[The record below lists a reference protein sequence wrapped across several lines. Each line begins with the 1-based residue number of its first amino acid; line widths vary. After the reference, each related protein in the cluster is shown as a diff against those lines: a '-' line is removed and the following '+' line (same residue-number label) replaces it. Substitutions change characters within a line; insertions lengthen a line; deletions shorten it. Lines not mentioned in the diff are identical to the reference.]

1 MGRLFGTDGIRGVAN
16 KGLTASLA
24 YEIGRAASYVL
35 GGDSHRPVF
44 IIGRDTRIS
53 GEMLENALA
62 AGIMSVGGDV
72 IKLGVMPTPAIARLV
87 RHYEADAG
95 VVISAS
101 HNSFEYNGIKIFNDK
116 GFKLDDRIEEEIED
130 IILAQEFQHPEYVGE
145 RVGRCHQVDDAFDV
159 YVKSLLDTIDIRLDG
174 MKIVLDTANGASYQV
189 APTVYKAL
197 GADVTVLSNTPD
209 GVNIN
214 ERCGSTHPEEL
225 QKKVVEVGADVG
237 FAYDGDADRLIVV
250 DDKGKVLDGDYVLCI
265 CGKMLKSQG
274 KLPDNKIT
282 ATVMSNLGVH
292 KFAEKEGMSVD
303 VTGVGDRYVLES
315 MLKTGSVLG
324 GEQSGHMI
332 FMEYTTTGDGVLS
345 SLQFIKAVKESGKTV
360 SQLGEEVVIYPQA
373 LVNAKVNPEFKKEA
387 MNDSDVQKRI
397 EEVEKKLE
405 GVGRVLIRPSGTEP
419 LIRVMLEGE
428 NTEELKAD
436 AEYIAALIMEKFGE
450 K

>member
-35 GGDSHRPVF
+35 GSDIHRPVF
-44 IIGRDTRIS
+44 LIGRDTRIS

-72 IKLGVMPTPAIARLV
+72 IKIGVMPTPAIARLV

-101 HNSFEYNGIKIFNDK
+101 HNSFEYNGIKIFNGK
-116 GFKLDDRIEEEIED
+116 GFKLDDRIEEKIED
-130 IILAQEFQHPEYVGE
+130 IILAKEFQHPEYIGE
-145 RVGRCHQVDDAFDV
+145 HVGRCHPVEDAFDV
-159 YVKSLLDTIDIRLDG
+159 YVKSLRETIDIRLDG
-174 MKIVLDTANGASYQV
+174 LKVVLDTANGASYQV
-189 APTVYKAL
+189 APAVYQAL

-214 ERCGSTHPEEL
+214 DHCGSTHPENL
-225 QKKVVEVGADVG
+225 QKEVVNQGADVG

-250 DDKGKVLDGDYVLCI
+250 DDQGQVLNGDHVLCI
-265 CGKMLKSQG
+265 CGKMLKSKG

-292 KFAEKEGMSVD
+292 KFAEKEGISVD

-332 FMEYTTTGDGVLS
+332 FLEYTTTGDGILS
-345 SLQFIKAVKESGKTV
+345 SLQFVKALKESGKSV
-360 SQLGEEVVIYPQA
+360 SQLGEEITIYPQA
-373 LVNAKVNPEFKKEA
+373 LVNAKVDPEYKKEA
-387 MNDSDVQKRI
+387 LEDTEVLERI
-397 EEVEKKLE
+397 DEVEKKLE
-405 GVGRVLIRPSGTEP
+405 GIGRVLIRPSGTEP

-428 NTEELKAD
+428 NTEELQRD
-436 AEYIAALIMEKFGE
+436 AEYIAALIVEKFGE

>member
-1 MGRLFGTDGIRGVAN
+1 MGRLFGTDGVRGIAN
-16 KGLTASLA
+16 KNLTPSLA

-35 GGDSHRPVF
+35 GNESHRPVF
-44 IIGRDTRIS
+44 LIGRDTRIS
-53 GEMLENALA
+53 GEMLEDALA

-72 IKLGVMPTPAIARLV
+72 IKVGIIPTPAVAYLV

-101 HNSFEYNGIKIFNDK
+101 HNSFEYNGIKIFNGK
-116 GFKLDDRIEEEIED
+116 GFKLDDRIEEQIED
-130 IILAQEFQHPEYVGE
+130 IILAKDFQHPEYIGAE
-145 RVGRCHQVDDAFDV
+145 VGRCRRVEDAFDR
-159 YVKSLLDTIDIRLDG
+159 YIESLLRTIDIRLDG

-189 APTVYKAL
+189 APTVYRAL
-197 GADVTVLSNTPD
+197 GADVTVLSDTPD
-209 GVNIN
+209 GININ
-214 ERCGSTHPEEL
+214 DHCGSTHPENL
-225 QKKVVEVGADVG
+225 QRQVVEVGADVG

-250 DDKGKVLDGDYVLCI
+250 DDKGQVLNGDHVLCI
-265 CGKMLKSQG
+265 CGRMLLEQG
-274 KLPDNKIT
+274 RLYDKKIT

-292 KFAEKEGMSVD
+292 KFMKELGASVD

-332 FMEYTTTGDGVLS
+332 FLEYTTTGDGVLS
-345 SLQFIKAVKESGKTV
+345 SLQFIKAVRESGRKV
-360 SQLGEEVVIYPQA
+360 SELGADVVIYPQA
-373 LVNAKVNPEFKKEA
+373 LVNARVNPDYKKDALEDA
-387 MNDSDVQKRI
+387 DVQRRI
-397 EEVEKKLE
+397 EEVERKLE

-428 NTEELKAD
+428 DTAELQAD
-436 AEYIAALIMEKFGE
+436 AEYIAALIIEKYGE

>member
-35 GGDSHRPVF
+35 GSDTHRPVF
-44 IIGRDTRIS
+44 LIGRDTRIS

-72 IKLGVMPTPAIARLV
+72 IKIGVMPTPAIARLV

-101 HNSFEYNGIKIFNDK
+101 HNSFEYNGIKIFNGK
-116 GFKLDDRIEEEIED
+116 GFKLDDRIEEKIED
-130 IILAQEFQHPEYVGE
+130 IILAKEFQHPEYTGE
-145 RVGRCHQVDDAFDV
+145 HVGRCHQVEDAFDV
-159 YVKSLLDTIDIRLDG
+159 YVKSLLETIDIRLDG
-174 MKIVLDTANGASYQV
+174 LKVVLDTANGASYQV
-189 APTVYKAL
+189 APVVYQAL

-214 ERCGSTHPEEL
+214 DHCGSTHPENL
-225 QKKVVEVGADVG
+225 QKEVVKQGADVG
-237 FAYDGDADRLIVV
+237 FAYDGDADRLVVV
-250 DDKGKVLDGDYVLCI
+250 DDKGQVLNGDHVLCI

-292 KFAEKEGMSVD
+292 KFAAKEGISVD

-332 FMEYTTTGDGVLS
+332 FLEYTTTGDGVLS
-345 SLQFIKAVKESGKTV
+345 SLQFVKALKKSGKSV
-360 SQLGEEVVIYPQA
+360 SQLGEEITIYPQA
-373 LVNAKVNPEFKKEA
+373 LVNAKVDPEYKKEA
-387 MNDSDVQKRI
+387 LEDMEVLERI
-397 EEVEKKLE
+397 DEVEKKLE
-405 GVGRVLIRPSGTEP
+405 GIGRVLIRPSGTEP

-428 NTEELKAD
+428 DTEELQRD
-436 AEYIAALIMEKFGE
+436 AEYIAALIIEKFGE